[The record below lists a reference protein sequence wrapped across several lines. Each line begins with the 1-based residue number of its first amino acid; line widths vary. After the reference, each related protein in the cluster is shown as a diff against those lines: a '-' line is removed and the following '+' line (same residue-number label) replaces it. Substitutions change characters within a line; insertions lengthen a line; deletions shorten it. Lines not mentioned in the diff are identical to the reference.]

1 MVSSVK
7 TVGNDAIH
15 WTHEYILFSIK
26 EETVWPDQ
34 WFSVLDLKS

>member
-7 TVGNDAIH
+7 TVGNDAMH

-26 EETVWPDQ
+26 EKTVWPDQ